1 MPTCVPGLQIFNML
15 NSRKIKHEFNIFA
28 GLWRSRAF
36 LYIFTIIVGLQI
48 VIMLTP
54 VGKFFSVT
62 KQSGMEWLF
71 AIVVGSGSLL
81 VSIATKGVVRSCVC
95 GGWWP
100 PRLELAKGGTPGGY
114 SEMEMTSD
122 IHSSPSSSQPPRLPF
137 AKAYRSVPNSD
148 IDREQS
154 SHEQHPDLEK
164 ALSSGH
170 HDNPA
175 SCYVTDCDLKHS
187 SLSL

>member
-1 MPTCVPGLQIFNML
+1 MPVVNLKVSLQYVGSDGCYIVVQIFNML

-48 VIMLTP
+48 LIMLTP

-71 AIVVGSGSLL
+71 ALVIGSGSLL
-81 VSIATKGVVRSCVC
+81 VSIATKLVVRSCVC

-100 PRLELAKGGTPGGY
+100 PRVELAKGGQSGGHAETEMASDTRGSPG
-114 SEMEMTSD
+114 
-122 IHSSPSSSQPPRLPF
+122 SSHLPGLSF
-137 AKAYRSVPNSD
+137 SKHYQSVPSRD
-148 IDREQS
+148 VDRDHEQS
-154 SHEQHPDLEK
+154 LHKQHDIEQ
-164 ALSSGH
+164 GH
-170 HDNPA
+170 GGGH
-175 SCYVTDCDLKHS
+175 
-187 SLSL
+187 

>member
-1 MPTCVPGLQIFNML
+1 ML

-36 LYIFTIIVGLQI
+36 LYIFTIIVALQI

-71 AIVVGSGSLL
+71 ALVIGSGSLL
-81 VSIATKGVVRSCVC
+81 VSIATKVVVRSCVC

-100 PRLELAKGGTPGGY
+100 PKLELAKGGSPSSNAET
-114 SEMEMTSD
+114 EMTSD
-122 IHSSPSSSQPPRLPF
+122 LGRSPNSSLLPGLPF
-137 AKAYRSVPNSD
+137 STKTYQAVPSND
-148 IDREQS
+148 TDRQHLIQQS
-154 SHEQHPDLEK
+154 SHEQDEFEQDDLEK
-164 ALSSGH
+164 ALSSG
-170 HDNPA
+170 
-175 SCYVTDCDLKHS
+175 L
-187 SLSL
+187 

>member
-1 MPTCVPGLQIFNML
+1 ML

-48 VIMLTP
+48 IIMLTP

-71 AIVVGSGSLL
+71 AIVIGSGSLL
-81 VSIATKGVVRSCVC
+81 VSIATKAVVRSCVC

-100 PRLELAKGGTPGGY
+100 PRAKEGSPAGY

-122 IHSSPSSSQPPRLPF
+122 SRGSPSSSHLPGLPF
-137 AKAYRSVPNSD
+137 IKPYQSVPNSD
-148 IDREQS
+148 IDREHLHS
-154 SHEQHPDLEK
+154 SHEQHVDLEK
-164 ALSSGH
+164 ALSSGN
-170 HDNPA
+170 HDNLA
-175 SCYVTDCDLKHS
+175 TSRDLKQS
-187 SLSL
+187 SFSL

>member
-1 MPTCVPGLQIFNML
+1 ML

-48 VIMLTP
+48 IIMLTP

-81 VSIATKGVVRSCVC
+81 VSIATKAVVRSCVC

-100 PRLELAKGGTPGGY
+100 PRVKGGSPAGY
-114 SEMEMTSD
+114 SEMEMTSRG
-122 IHSSPSSSQPPRLPF
+122 SPSSSQLPRLPF
-137 AKAYRSVPNSD
+137 YKPYQSVPNSD
-148 IDREQS
+148 IDREHLQS
-154 SHEQHPDLEK
+154 SHEQHVDLEK
-164 ALSSGH
+164 ALSSGS
-170 HDNPA
+170 HDNLA
-175 SCYVTDCDLKHS
+175 TSGGSNCNLKQS
-187 SLSL
+187 SFSL